1 LTVHCVALLG
11 RKDQPTDAVEEYCRY
26 LADALKAHD
35 IQMDIRRVPW
45 EIHGW
50 KESLNVLKLMATQW
64 KNTWVFVQ
72 YTALAWS
79 ARGFPAKVLRAMKI
93 LRAAG
98 AHVAVVF
105 HDVEPYPG
113 TRLVDSIRRF
123 AQARTMRR
131 VLAFADLAIFT
142 VLPEKLSWVP
152 SPAPNHAAFIPVGPN
167 LPIPAAAQ
175 DQPANPHN
183 EAPTIGVFSITGG
196 DSGTRETQFIL
207 SAVRYA
213 AQKLGQQNLSVF
225 GRHSELREDALKEGL
240 RDLPVALTV
249 DGVIEPSVAV
259 QKLQACTLLLFVRG
273 NISSRRSSAI
283 AAVACSL
290 PIIAFSGSETASPL
304 SDAGV
309 VLIPPYEQDL
319 LNEALVRVLS
329 DPHYR
334 AELAA
339 RSRSA
344 YNEHFSWAA
353 IARRYASMLKDQ
365 QSLRQIK

>member
-1 LTVHCVALLG
+1 LTAHCVALLG

-26 LADALKAHD
+26 LADALKPHD

-50 KESLNVLKLMATQW
+50 PESLNVLKMMAAQW

-79 ARGFPAKVLRAMKI
+79 SRGFPAKVLRAMKI

-98 AHVAVVF
+98 ARVAVVF

-113 TRLVDSIRRF
+113 TRLIDSMRRF

-131 VLAFADLAIFT
+131 ALAFADLAIFT
-142 VLPEKLSWVP
+142 VAPEKLSWVP
-152 SPAPNHAAFIPVGPN
+152 SPAPNHTAFIPVGPN
-167 LPIPAAAQ
+167 LPVSTDSKTLTTQ
-175 DQPANPHN
+175 N

-196 DSGTRETQFIL
+196 DSGARETQFIL

-213 AQKLGQQNLSVF
+213 AQRLGKLNLSVF
-225 GRHSELREDALKEGL
+225 GRHSELRENALKEGL
-240 RDLPVALTV
+240 ADLPVALTV
-249 DGVIEPSVAV
+249 QGVVEPPAAV
-259 QKLQACTLLLFVRG
+259 QKLKACTLLLFVRG

-283 AAVACSL
+283 AAIACGL
-290 PIIAFSGSETASPL
+290 PIIAFSGSETASPV
-304 SDAGV
+304 SEAGV

-329 DPHYR
+329 DPTYR

-344 YNEHFSWAA
+344 YNHDFSWTA
-353 IARRYASMLKDQ
+353 IARRFAAILENQPPVPIAK
-365 QSLRQIK
+365 K